1 MFKNIAEL
9 IEDSKEYSS
18 VTELMIA
25 IEMEQTGRER
35 KQIWELMERNLEIM
49 LNSVD
54 KGLLG
59 EKSLTGLTGGDAKL
73 MNEYILSGKA
83 LSGDIILGAARDA
96 VAVNEVNAQMGLI
109 CATPTAGS
117 AGCLPGVLTAAT
129 AKLSLTH
136 ENQIEFLFA
145 AGAFGLAIANNAT
158 ISGAEGGCQAEV
170 GSASAMASA
179 ALVLAAGGTAEQAG
193 FAIAL
198 VLQNML
204 GLICD
209 PVAGLVE
216 IPCVHRNAMGASQA
230 MISADMALAG
240 IKTMIPVDEV
250 VNTMYNVGRTL
261 PTAFRETAEGGLA
274 QTPTGR
280 RIMAEIFGEDKN

>member
-1 MFKNIAEL
+1 MFKNIEEL
-9 IEDSKEYSS
+9 IEDSKNYSS

-25 IEMEQTGRER
+25 IEMEQTGRNRE
-35 KQIWELMERNLEIM
+35 QIWEMMEHNLETM
-49 LNSVD
+49 LDSVK
-54 KGLLG
+54 KGLAG
-59 EKSLTGLTGGDAKL
+59 KKSLTGLTGGDAKL
-73 MNEYILSGKA
+73 MDDYIKSGKA
-83 LSGDIILGAARDA
+83 LSGELILGAARDA

-117 AGCLPGVLTAAT
+117 AGCLPGVLTSAIKT
-129 AKLSLTH
+129 LDLSH
-136 ENQIEFLFA
+136 EQQVEFLFV

-179 ALVLAAGGTAEQAG
+179 ALVLAAGGSAEQAG
-193 FAIAL
+193 YAIAI

-216 IPCVHRNAMGASQA
+216 IPCVHRNALGASQA

-240 IKTMIPVDEV
+240 VKTVIPVDEV
-250 VNTMYNVGRTL
+250 VNTMYNVGRSL
-261 PTAFRETAEGGLA
+261 PAAFRETAEGGLA

-280 RIMAEIFGEDKN
+280 KIMEELFG

>member
-1 MFKNIAEL
+1 MFKNIEEL
-9 IEDSKEYSS
+9 IEDSKNYSS

-25 IEMEQTGRER
+25 IEMEQTGRNRE
-35 KQIWELMERNLEIM
+35 QIWEMMEHNLETM
-49 LNSVD
+49 LDSVK
-54 KGLLG
+54 KGLVG
-59 EKSLTGLTGGDAKL
+59 KKSLTGLTGGDAKL
-73 MNEYILSGKA
+73 MDDYIQSGKA

-117 AGCLPGVLTAAT
+117 AGCLPGVLTSAIKT
-129 AKLSLTH
+129 LGLTH
-136 ENQIEFLFA
+136 EQQVEFLFV

-179 ALVLAAGGTAEQAG
+179 ALVLAAGGSAEQAG
-193 FAIAL
+193 YAIAI

-209 PVAGLVE
+209 PVE
-216 IPCVHRNAMGASQA
+216 I
-230 MISADMALAG
+230 
-240 IKTMIPVDEV
+240 
-250 VNTMYNVGRTL
+250 GR
-261 PTAFRETAEGGLA
+261 AHV
-274 QTPTGR
+274 
-280 RIMAEIFGEDKN
+280 

>member
-1 MFKNIAEL
+1 M
-9 IEDSKEYSS
+9 
-18 VTELMIA
+18 
-25 IEMEQTGRER
+25 
-35 KQIWELMERNLEIM
+35 
-49 LNSVD
+49 
-54 KGLLG
+54 
-59 EKSLTGLTGGDAKL
+59 
-73 MNEYILSGKA
+73 
-83 LSGDIILGAARDA
+83 SGDIILGAARDA

-117 AGCLPGVLTAAT
+117 AGCLPGVLTSAIKT
-129 AKLSLTH
+129 LGLTH
-136 ENQIEFLFA
+136 EQQVEFLFV

-179 ALVLAAGGTAEQAG
+179 ALVLAAGGSAEQAG
-193 FAIAL
+193 YAIAI

-240 IKTMIPVDEV
+240 VKTVIPVDEV
-250 VNTMYNVGRTL
+250 VNTMYNVGRSL
-261 PTAFRETAEGGLA
+261 PAAFRETAEGGLA
-274 QTPTGR
+274 QTTTGR
-280 RIMAEIFGEDKN
+280 KIMEELFG